1 MLARWE
7 YLTCFLQ
14 ADTSLPEAHMATLA
28 EDLPRNSPKAMIPQL
43 NELGAKGWELVHM
56 QPVFAGR
63 NEDVLMLEGGGLK
76 RWTST
81 YFCVFKR
88 PQ

>member
-1 MLARWE
+1 MERWE
-7 YLTCFLQ
+7 YLTCLLE
-14 ADTSLPEAHMATLA
+14 ADTSLPEARTFTLA

-43 NELGAKGWELVHM
+43 NELGGKGWELVHM
-56 QPVFAGR
+56 QPVLAGR
-63 NEDVLMLEGGGLK
+63 NEDVLMHEGGGLK
-76 RWTST
+76 RWTNT